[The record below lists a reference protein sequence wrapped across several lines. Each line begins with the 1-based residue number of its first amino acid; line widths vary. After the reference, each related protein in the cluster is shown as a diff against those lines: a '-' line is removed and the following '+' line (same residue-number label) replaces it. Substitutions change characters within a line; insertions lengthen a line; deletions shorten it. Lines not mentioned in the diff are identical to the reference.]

1 MNWLVLLEIA
11 FRNLSFHK
19 MRAILT
25 IGGVAIGISAIIFLV
40 SLGYGLEQLVTNQLV
55 SNLDSLKVIDVS
67 TTNYKTNKIN
77 SEIVTKI
84 KDLPNVTDVMAVT
97 NIPSRISGATNKSVA
112 ETLIISG
119 DAKYFNYTGMILSK
133 GRFPSE
139 KKEIVISRNVL
150 GLINETEQSI
160 LNHDISMELIIPS
173 NSLSNQEAPASSLK
187 DQVFRVT
194 GIVDNN
200 STAIAYIS
208 DKNNDDFQIVNYSA
222 MKVKISSKD
231 KASTI
236 RQQIEG
242 FNLKTSYIGD
252 TVNQV
257 SEVFMLFRFVLAAF
271 GLIALIVASL
281 GTFNILTI
289 SLMERTKEVGL
300 LKALGMR
307 NKDIYRLFASESII
321 IGIVGGIA
329 GLLIGILV
337 SQGLNF
343 ALIEIAKK
351 VGAEPIGL
359 FITPVNFA
367 AWVGF
372 FSIIVGFL
380 TGLYPSIRAVKIN
393 PLDALRYE

>member
-1 MNWLVLLEIA
+1 LNWLVLLEIA
-11 FRNLSFHK
+11 FKNLYFHK

-55 SNLDSLKVIDVS
+55 SNLDSLKIIDVS
-67 TTNYKTNKIN
+67 TTNYKVNKIN
-77 SEIVTKI
+77 QDVVDKI
-84 KDLPNVTDVMAVT
+84 KDLPNVTDVMAIT
-97 NIPSRISGATNKSVA
+97 NIPSRISGTANKSVA
-112 ETLIISG
+112 ETLIISA
-119 DAKYFNYTGMILSK
+119 DSKYFNYSGAILSK
-133 GRFPSE
+133 GRFPDE
-139 KKEIVISRNVL
+139 KREIALSRNVL
-150 GLINETEQSI
+150 SLINESEQNL
-160 LNHDISMELIIPS
+160 LNQDIKMELIIPS
-173 NSLSNQEAPASSLK
+173 NSLSNQESPANSLK

-194 GIVDNN
+194 GIIDNN
-200 STAIAYIS
+200 STAVAYIGE
-208 DKNNDDFQIVNYSA
+208 KNNDDFKIVNFSA

-242 FNLKTSYIGD
+242 LNLKTSYIGD

-257 SEVFMLFRFVLAAF
+257 SEVFLLFRFLLAAF

-321 IGIVGGIA
+321 IGIIGGVA
-329 GLLIGILV
+329 GLLIGIII
-337 SQGLNF
+337 SQGLNLI
-343 ALIEIAKK
+343 LIETAKK

-367 AWVGF
+367 VWVGV
-372 FSIIVGFL
+372 FSIVVGFL
-380 TGLYPSIRAVKIN
+380 TGLYPSIRAVRIN